1 MPSMSWHEQAFCR
14 SGAWSWMARQL
25 VVPWALGAETL
36 SGDVLELG
44 SGSGAMAAGILA
56 RHSDVRLTAT
66 DYDVAMVALASAR
79 LAPYGERASVR
90 QADAASLPFP
100 DERFDAV
107 LAFLMLHHV
116 GCWEQALAEA
126 ARVLRPSGLLIGYDL
141 LATRATRA
149 LHRLGHEH
157 GERLIEIDALE
168 STLAALPLDA
178 VTIRVTGRLV
188 VRFRAAKQA

>member
-1 MPSMSWHEQAFCR
+1 MPSMSWHERAFCR
-14 SGAWSWMARQL
+14 SGAWSWFAQQV
-25 VVPWALGAETL
+25 VVPWALRAETL

-56 RHSDVRLTAT
+56 RNPGVRLTAT
-66 DYDVAMVALASAR
+66 DYDNAMVALASAR
-79 LAPYGERASVR
+79 LASYGERASVR

-100 DERFDAV
+100 EERFDAV

-116 GCWEQALAEA
+116 GRWEQALGEA
-126 ARVLRPSGLLIGYDL
+126 ARVLRPNGLLIGYDL
-141 LATRATRA
+141 LANRATRA

-157 GERLIEIDALE
+157 GERLIEVDSLE
-168 STLAALPLDA
+168 STLAALPLNA
-178 VTIRVTGRLV
+178 VTIRVSAHLV